1 MNNKQN
7 SKSYSQNAYITFME
21 KHRIKQNK
29 KKTNN
34 DSNAVSNVASATEDT
49 TTEQKINTHTRMFHQ
64 EPLYAGSFYIPPED
78 RDLFLKL
85 YYDFVFVKNNSEY
98 LTERHSDPNTPYEY
112 SPIVIDIDFRYDYS
126 VMERL
131 HDEDTISNLIMMYL
145 DKIYDIF
152 DIQEGDSFPIYV
164 LEKDAPFRDEKHKVT
179 KDGIHFIFGISCNK
193 FTKEFLYDAVKEY
206 YPQFLKT
213 NDDFKMPPFI
223 NSIDDLFDRG
233 CMIGSSGWQAYGSK
247 KEANLD
253 SYKLTFSL
261 IAKRDVGNQYIDT
274 KDTIIQ
280 KGKIIP
286 FDEFVKISSHY
297 TGFKKFDI
305 NPQIKKIFE
314 ERELQTKKK
323 LARKSNIIITTQK
336 IQEEEISHDDP
347 IEILEIENQE
357 MLDIAIEQML
367 ESIPQ
372 NKEFIKDA
380 HYFALILP
388 DKYYKPGSHVLNR
401 KVAFA
406 LKNTDERLFLTWV
419 KLRSYADD
427 FDYNDIPRLYDLW
440 ENYFNK
446 RDSNETANL
455 TKKSLLYWARIDAD
469 PEDFRKVQKNSVDQ
483 LLDAAILTKSD
494 WDFACILHTLY
505 KDSYISVVYNK
516 KSTWFRF
523 EKHKWVE
530 DNKNSLSI
538 LISTTLVD
546 LVNTKLQEYQSC
558 LKNFEAGSEQH
569 KILSG
574 KIRAA
579 SDVIK
584 GKLKMRAGKSG
595 IIGEAENIFNDTN
608 FIEMADSNPYLLCFN
623 NGVFDFKENVFRA
636 GNPQDYLTK
645 CTKIDYIP
653 LNPDEHKSKIDEINQ
668 YMSTLFPID
677 GIRKYMWQHLAAS
690 LIGVKTVEAIFIY
703 RGSGSNGKSVL
714 NNFIKSIMGSYYVS
728 VPVQLYTN
736 KRNQIGGT
744 SSEIALL
751 RNARMATSVEPSKGE
766 ELNEGVMKQLTGG
779 DPLQA
784 RELYAP
790 IMTFVPQCS
799 FTIST
804 NSLFDVKSNDDG
816 TWRRIKIIDFVSK
829 ICKKG
834 EKFTDGTKYVF
845 EADVNLLDKI
855 GTWKEVFMSMLIEI
869 CKEKKGVIDYCKEVD
884 EASNKYRGSQ
894 DYISQFIENMIIR
907 EEGAKLGITGLNS
920 AFKLWWNDNGLSGKM
935 PKMNEIHDKINIS
948 FGDQCQ
954 ELRSNKK
961 YWKGITIKQSAD
973 EEEDD
978 VIEQIV

>member
-7 SKSYSQNAYITFME
+7 SKSYAQNAYITFME

-29 KKTNN
+29 KKPNN
-34 DSNAVSNVASATEDT
+34 DANSVSNVASATEDT
-49 TTEQKINTHTRMFHQ
+49 TIEQKINTHTRMYQQ
-64 EPLYAGSFYIPPED
+64 EPLYAGSFYIPPEENE
-78 RDLFLKL
+78 LFLKL
-85 YYDFVFVKNNSEY
+85 YYDYVFLKNNSEY
-98 LTERHSDPNTPYEY
+98 LTERHSDANSHYEY
-112 SPIVIDIDFRYDYS
+112 SPIVIDIDFRYDYAIS
-126 VMERL
+126 ERL
-131 HDEDTISNLIMMYL
+131 HDSVTISNLLLMYL
-145 DKIYDIF
+145 DKIYDVF
-152 DIQEGDSFPIYV
+152 DVQEGDEFPIYV
-164 LEKDAPFRDEKHKVT
+164 LEKDAPFRDEKHNVT

-193 FTKEFLYDAVKEY
+193 FTKEFLYDAVKDY
-206 YPQFLKT
+206 YPNYLKA
-213 NDDFKMPPFI
+213 NDEFKMPPFI
-223 NSIDDLFDRG
+223 NAIEELFDRG
-233 CMIGSSGWQAYGSK
+233 CMIGNAGWQAYGSK
-247 KEANLD
+247 KEAKLD
-253 SYKLTFSL
+253 SYKLTYKV
-261 IAKRDVGNQYIDT
+261 IAKRNEGDEYISIEPQEIA
-274 KDTIIQ
+274 KN
-280 KGKIIP
+280 KVIP
-286 FDEFVKISSHY
+286 FDEFVKISAHY
-297 TGFKKFDI
+297 TEFKRFDI
-305 NPQIKKIFE
+305 NPEIKKLFE
-314 ERELQTKKK
+314 EKEVQTKKK
-323 LARKSNIIITTQK
+323 LARKLNVLVTTQK
-336 IQEEEISHDDP
+336 KAEDEDLMHDEPVDISEIV
-347 IEILEIENQE
+347 NQE

-372 NKEFIKDA
+372 NKEYIKDA

-406 LKNTDERLFLTWV
+406 LKNTDNRLFLSWV
-419 KLRSYADD
+419 KLRSYAED
-427 FDYNDIPRLYDLW
+427 FDYADIPRLYDLW

-446 RDSNETANL
+446 RDSDEVVTL
-455 TKKSLLYWARIDAD
+455 TKKSLLYWARIDSD

-505 KDSYISVVYNK
+505 RDSYISVVYNK

-523 EKHKWVE
+523 ENHKWVE
-530 DNKNSLSI
+530 DNRNSLSI

-579 SDVIK
+579 SDVIRM
-584 GKLKMRAGKSG
+584 KLKMKAGKSG
-595 IIGEAENIFNDTN
+595 IIGEAENIFNDPN
-608 FIEMADSNPYLLCFN
+608 FVELSDSNPYLLCFN
-623 NGVFDFKENVFRA
+623 NGVFDFKDNIFRP

-653 LNPDEHKSKIDEINQ
+653 LNIDEHKEKMDEINK
-668 YMSTLFPID
+668 YMETLFPIS

-714 NNFIKSIMGSYYVS
+714 NNFIKSIMGTYYVS
-728 VPVQLYTN
+728 VPVQLYTD
-736 KRNQIGGT
+736 KRNAIGGT

-751 RNARMATSVEPSKGE
+751 RNARMATSVEPSKGAQ
-766 ELNEGVMKQLTGG
+766 LNEGVMKQLTGG

-784 RELYAP
+784 RELYTP
-790 IMTFVPQCS
+790 LITFVPQCS

-804 NSLFDVKSNDDG
+804 NSLFDVTSNDDG

-845 EADVNLLDKI
+845 EADLDLLKKI

-954 ELRSNKK
+954 ELRSSKK
-961 YWKGITIKQSAD
+961 YWKGITIKQMNDDDD
-973 EEEDD
+973 EE
-978 VIEQIV
+978 IENII